1 MVLEKWV
8 IENAEDNDKT
18 LLHKVFLNRE
28 ATLKQMQLDDR
39 RREREAE
46 NKSTPKEMYRA
57 SHWFCSPRCGF
68 NCRREDEGQ
77 IQQHQEQCY
86 WYRERVQ
93 REREL
98 AESRLSGYEK
108 MRYIISAITRS
119 KEDIAMFK
127 RKIAKERANKQPNWE
142 QVIEHY
148 QNEIEQAKRV
158 IKSELV
164 QRDKLLS
171 SSDNP
176 NEIEREAAQE
186 LYDEY
191 LRTGKWR

>member
-1 MVLEKWV
+1 
-8 IENAEDNDKT
+8 
-18 LLHKVFLNRE
+18 
-28 ATLKQMQLDDR
+28 
-39 RREREAE
+39 
-46 NKSTPKEMYRA
+46 
-57 SHWFCSPRCGF
+57 
-68 NCRREDEGQ
+68 
-77 IQQHQEQCY
+77 
-86 WYRERVQ
+86 
-93 REREL
+93 
-98 AESRLSGYEK
+98 